1 MSLDGREILVKR
13 VLRRAGERLVALV
26 VPKVEAGACVPNN
39 GDCCVADNR
48 RHNCYGVCVY
58 SSGC

>member
-1 MSLDGREILVKR
+1 MKR
-13 VLRRAGERLVALV
+13 VLRKAGERLVALV

-39 GDCCVADNR
+39 GDCCRADNR